1 MDIPNTGTGALASM
15 TATKTLLMYGSQL
28 SDGTPALFAVDKA
41 TGETIGVV
49 EVDSGTI
56 RYGTMT
62 YMHEGTQYVV
72 LQAGAALTT
81 LALGEW

>member
-1 MDIPNTGTGALASM
+1 
-15 TATKTLLMYGSQL
+15 MYGSEL

-41 TGETIGVV
+41 TGETVGVV
-49 EVDSGTI
+49 EIDSGRI

-62 YMHEGTQYVV
+62 YLHEGTQYVV
-72 LQAGAALTT
+72 LQTGAALTT